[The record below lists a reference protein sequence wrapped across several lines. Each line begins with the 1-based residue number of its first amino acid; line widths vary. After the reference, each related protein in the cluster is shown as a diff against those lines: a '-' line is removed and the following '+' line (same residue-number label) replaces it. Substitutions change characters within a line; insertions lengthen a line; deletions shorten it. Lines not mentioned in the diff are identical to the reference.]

1 MPKSQI
7 QTPACTDFAHT
18 LIERLRRHHGVA
30 RHSDEDLTPSELDEL
45 FAKFDAGK
53 GIDCFAQD
61 ASVSSGTVPSRH
73 VPARQVLI
81 AIRLAAS
88 LKSPSVIDAAQTCGA
103 LTVIRD
109 IDLADLATLKD
120 VLRIC
125 YAQDQWQVIAPDV
138 AEGALIKNA
147 QARFHTALSD
157 SFDMIQPVL
166 ALQADGISLPKH
178 LIAMVSPTLPTFP
191 MARISGDILTIFLQS
206 GHLSHHIT
214 DPNALRAALP
224 SDEILSDLNTVTAC
238 ATLRATNLQD
248 ALAQLSAVTK
258 RDAQSSG
265 PHLEDM
271 SGDSPALSAARRIV
285 DDLRLWKDGKASW
298 DEISRSILF
307 DGPPGTGKT
316 YLASAIGNSAGLS
329 VVNASFGAWQSA
341 GHLGDMLREMRG
353 SFAEARRKAPCV
365 LIIDEIDAVGSRS
378 DDDSHGS
385 GYRLQVINAFLAEL
399 DAISRDEGVILVG
412 TTNRADKI
420 DPAVLRAG
428 RMDLK
433 VAVPLPDTESLLA
446 ILRQNL
452 RDEVSETDLQAL
464 ARGSVGKSA
473 AEIDAAIRAARSDA
487 RHSDSMLSLAMLQDH
502 LNIDASAENQ
512 NLLWRIAVH
521 EAGHAIIAAALNLGP
536 VTSLRVSPDGGQ
548 VTCQFKPNESLLSDF
563 EAQIAYSLAGR
574 AAERLVLGDI
584 SAGAGGSETSDL
596 ALATKAAI
604 QIETTLGLGEGGALW
619 HAKPNEAL
627 RATTRLRARLRHRLD
642 HAEQRA
648 TTLLTEYRDQL
659 EALARELLH
668 QRSMRAAE
676 IEPWLRDVTPMT
688 AKPQPSTQITAPHQL
703 QREPPRLG

>member
-1 MPKSQI
+1 MPKSNT
-7 QTPACTDFAHT
+7 QTPVWIDFAYT

-30 RHSDEDLTPSELDEL
+30 RHSDEDLTPSELDTL
-45 FAKFDAGK
+45 FARFDAGD
-53 GIDCFAQD
+53 GIDCFAPD
-61 ASVSSGTVPSRH
+61 SSLSASTVPPRH

-88 LKSPSVIDAAQTCGA
+88 LKSPSVITAAQTCGA

-125 YAQDQWQVIAPDV
+125 FAQDQWQVIAPDV
-138 AEGALIKNA
+138 VEGAFIKNA
-147 QARFHTALSD
+147 QARFHTALTD

-178 LIAMVSPTLPTFP
+178 LTAMTSPTMPTFP
-191 MARISGDILTIFLQS
+191 MARISGDILTTFLQS
-206 GHLSHHIT
+206 GHLSHHIS
-214 DPNALRAALP
+214 DPTALCAALP
-224 SDEILSDLNTVTAC
+224 SDEILSDLDTVTTC

-258 RDAQSSG
+258 RDANTSG
-265 PHLEDM
+265 PRLEDM
-271 SGDSPALSAARRIV
+271 SGESPALSAARRIV
-285 DDLRLWKDGKASW
+285 DDLQLWKDGKASW
-298 DEISRSILF
+298 HEISRSLLLY
-307 DGPPGTGKT
+307 GPPGTGKT
-316 YLASAIGNSAGLS
+316 HLARAIGNSAGLS
-329 VVNASFGAWQSA
+329 VVSASFGAWQAA

-365 LIIDEIDAVGSRS
+365 LIIDEIDAVGTRN

-385 GYRLQVINAFLAEL
+385 GYRLQVINAFLAAL
-399 DAISRDEGVILVG
+399 DAISHDAGVILVG

-433 VAVPLPDTESLLA
+433 VAVPLPDAESLLA
-446 ILRQNL
+446 ILRQHL
-452 RDEVSETDLQAL
+452 RDEIADEDLQAL

-487 RHSDSMLSLAMLQDH
+487 RHSDTVLSLAMLQDH
-502 LNIDASAENQ
+502 LNIDASPENQ
-512 NLLWRIAVH
+512 DLLWRIAIH
-521 EAGHAIIAAALNLGP
+521 EAGHAIVASALNLGA
-536 VTSLRVSPDGGQ
+536 VTSLRISPDGGQ
-548 VTCQFKPNESLLSDF
+548 VACQFNQNESLLADF

-584 SAGAGGSETSDL
+584 SAGAGGSDTSDL

-604 QIETTLGLGEGGALW
+604 QIETTLGLGEAGPVW
-619 HAKPNEAL
+619 HAKPHEAL
-627 RATTRLRARLRHRLD
+627 RATPRLRDRVRH
-642 HAEQRA
+642 
-648 TTLLTEYRDQL
+648 
-659 EALARELLH
+659 
-668 QRSMRAAE
+668 RSMRAAE
-676 IEPWLRDVTPMT
+676 IEPWLREVTPVSVKT
-688 AKPQPSTQITAPHQL
+688 QTCSQITAPHQIP
-703 QREPPRLG
+703 REPPRLG